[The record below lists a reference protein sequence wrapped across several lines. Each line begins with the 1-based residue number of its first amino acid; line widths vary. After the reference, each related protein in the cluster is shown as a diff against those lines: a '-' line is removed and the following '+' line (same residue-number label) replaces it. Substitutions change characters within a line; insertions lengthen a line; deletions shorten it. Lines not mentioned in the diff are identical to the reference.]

1 MKIYQKNLNI
11 KEQNQAKNEYKNE
24 TKNRA
29 ENCGATETK
38 KKKAKKSEA
47 KNCK

>member
-1 MKIYQKNLNI
+1 M

-38 KKKAKKSEA
+38 KKKAKKRNQVHA
-47 KNCK
+47 